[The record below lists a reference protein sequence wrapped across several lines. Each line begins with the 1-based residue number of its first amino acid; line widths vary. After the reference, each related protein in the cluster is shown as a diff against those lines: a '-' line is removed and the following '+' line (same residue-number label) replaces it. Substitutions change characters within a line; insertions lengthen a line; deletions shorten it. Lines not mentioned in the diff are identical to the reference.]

1 MNDEHY
7 DESYD
12 SLSHCIVFA
21 WHLHYTHCI
30 HYIHCICTPKDGLG
44 YHDDGEENHFTEE
57 SKQRAKSQRKRAL
70 EAQRTAKLLKKA
82 KRNNILTAA
91 NGSNGDAASNTK
103 SMWDFVKPGAV
114 SRTVGDGKEES
125 AGNVV
130 GGGRGSG
137 SGSGSS
143 SGGGNRMGNLEG
155 RFDSLLETLDTA
167 PSSSRRR
174 SGDSAG
180 LRSRGRSGRSRS
192 RYGSRRRSCNTYSRH
207 DYEEE
212 DREEEDYQEEGEE

>member
-1 MNDEHY
+1 M
-7 DESYD
+7 
-12 SLSHCIVFA
+12 
-21 WHLHYTHCI
+21 
-30 HYIHCICTPKDGLG
+30 
-44 YHDDGEENHFTEE
+44 
-57 SKQRAKSQRKRAL
+57 
-70 EAQRTAKLLKKA
+70 KKA

-103 SMWDFVKPGAV
+103 SMWDFVKPGVV

-137 SGSGSS
+137 SG

-174 SGDSAG
+174 SGDG
-180 LRSRGRSGRSRS
+180 
-192 RYGSRRRSCNTYSRH
+192 NTISIFIVK
-207 DYEEE
+207 
-212 DREEEDYQEEGEE
+212 

>member
-57 SKQRAKSQRKRAL
+57 SKQRAKPQRKRAL

-103 SMWDFVKPGAV
+103 SMWDFVKPGVV

-130 GGGRGSG
+130 GGGRGRG
-137 SGSGSS
+137 SG

-192 RYGSRRRSCNTYSRH
+192 RYGSRRRGRNTYSRH

-212 DREEEDYQEEGEE
+212 DKEEEDYQEEGEE